1 MKALIS
7 TIEPRETGYRVAQV
21 VEDGATFTLAEGM
34 FWTDFPDSLDPSLV
48 PLDRYW
54 YDNTSKTINLVPL
67 NTVENSDVSSVS
79 STESLY

>member
-21 VEDGATFTLAEGM
+21 VEDGATFMLAEGM
-34 FWTDFPDSLDPSLV
+34 FWADFPDNLDSSLV

-54 YDNTSKTINLVPL
+54 YDNTGKTINLVPL